1 MSTKNE
7 LPADMPPEEVTE
19 KNQLTDKP
27 YLTTREV
34 CTLLGISR
42 ATFYRLYY
50 DILTNDPTSRSR
62 NGRYMYR
69 PDRVLAVLKPLS
81 MPEVATRKSEASERS
96 NRRQTVVEAKA
107 ARLNRRRPRVSQDDA
122 GQLSL
127 FNGG

>member
-1 MSTKNE
+1 MSTKNH
-7 LPADMPPEEVTE
+7 LPANLPPEEMAE

-27 YLTTREV
+27 YLTTKEV
-34 CTLLGISR
+34 CKLLGISR

-50 DILTNDPTSRSR
+50 NTLTNDPTSRSR
-62 NGRYMYR
+62 NGRYMYK

-81 MPEVATRKSEASERS
+81 MSEVATRKSEASERS
-96 NRRQTVVEAKA
+96 NRRQVVAEAKA
-107 ARLNRRRPRVSQDDA
+107 ARPNRRRPRVPRDDA